1 MSSKKHSA
9 LLRMMGALFAVLGIS
24 FIPPVIIALIYGEY
38 FEGLCFGGT
47 ISDCGIVGRILMK
60 FFNPSDLK
68 LKQRDGFLIVSLIW
82 IVSSIIGAVPMVL
95 TGAIPNPFDAFFEL
109 CSGFSTTG
117 ATIMTDIESQ
127 AKSVLFWR
135 SFTHW
140 LGGMG
145 IVVLATALL
154 PSIGIG

>member
-47 ISDCGIVGRILMK
+47 MAACGIVGLILMK

-68 LKQRDGFLIVSLIW
+68 LKQRDGFLIFSLIW
-82 IVSSIIGAVPMVL
+82 IVRYIIGSVTMVFKVD
-95 TGAIPNPFDAFFEL
+95 IPNPIDAFFDL
-109 CSGFSTTG
+109 L
-117 ATIMTDIESQ
+117 
-127 AKSVLFWR
+127 SVF
-135 SFTHW
+135 
-140 LGGMG
+140 
-145 IVVLATALL
+145 
-154 PSIGIG
+154 

>member
-38 FEGLCFGGT
+38 FEGLCFGCT
-47 ISDCGIVGRILMK
+47 MAACGIVGLILMK

-95 TGAIPNPFDAFFEL
+95 TGAIPNPFD
-109 CSGFSTTG
+109 CNCTS
-117 ATIMTDIESQ
+117 
-127 AKSVLFWR
+127 
-135 SFTHW
+135 
-140 LGGMG
+140 
-145 IVVLATALL
+145 
-154 PSIGIG
+154 SIYRHRWTKRCVCGDSRTNSN